1 MGIYFFSF
9 KLDTFI
15 KGIAIKAN
23 SINDLIT
30 SIYYPI
36 GLYINLINKFNF
48 IDLLKLTIINIIPFI
63 LFIIIGSKL
72 YFKTIYKSNET
83 SIKSKGKIKIT
94 KRNKLFSLSNKEFK
108 RYFSSPVYMFNT
120 SFGLLLLIVASI
132 IICIKGDKVFFNI
145 LSTYGI
151 KTKLSIELIFYII
164 LLFSLYM
171 TSITSSS
178 VSLEGKT
185 INITKSLPIK
195 TTTIFNSKLLFTIL
209 LELPFITLSTILVS
223 IKYKFNILIIL
234 LILISAILIIL
245 LNGIIGLII
254 NLKYPKLNYS
264 NDTEVVKQSISSML
278 SIFMGM
284 SILIVSIV
292 LFIKFID
299 KINLVILI
307 SIYIC
312 IIFIVD
318 LILYKILTK
327 YGTNEYNKLI
337 V

>member
-1 MGIYFFSF
+1 MFFS
-9 KLDTFI
+9 
-15 KGIAIKAN
+15 
-23 SINDLIT
+23 
-30 SIYYPI
+30 
-36 GLYINLINKFNF
+36 
-48 IDLLKLTIINIIPFI
+48 
-63 LFIIIGSKL
+63 
-72 YFKTIYKSNET
+72 
-83 SIKSKGKIKIT
+83 
-94 KRNKLFSLSNKEFK
+94 
-108 RYFSSPVYMFNT
+108 
-120 SFGLLLLIVASI
+120 
-132 IICIKGDKVFFNI
+132 I

-178 VSLEGKT
+178 ISLEGKT
-185 INITKSLPIK
+185 MNITKSLPIK
-195 TTTIFNSKLLFTIL
+195 TTTIFNSKLLFAIL

-245 LNGIIGLII
+245 LNGIIGIII

-278 SIFMGM
+278 SVFMGM

-327 YGTNEYNKLI
+327 YGTKEYNKLI